1 MAAAGTP
8 AGVIVVRVW
17 HQDGG
22 LVAKVLTTADIEDA
36 AEKSAHYSSVAD
48 VCTAVREFLED
59 FERR

>member
-22 LVAKVLTTADIEDA
+22 LVAKVLAAAGVEQPAEDA
-36 AEKSAHYSSVAD
+36 VYCSSVD
-48 VCTAVREFLED
+48 EVCSAVREFLED

>member
-22 LVAKVLTTADIEDA
+22 LVARVLT
-36 AEKSAHYSSVAD
+36 KAD
-48 VCTAVREFLED
+48 VEHPVEEAVYCSSADEVCAAVRAFLED

>member
-17 HQDGG
+17 HQDAG
-22 LVAKVLTTADIEDA
+22 LVSKVVTTADVEDPVEEA
-36 AEKSAHYSSVAD
+36 TYCSSVEE
-48 VCTAVREFLED
+48 VCAVVREFLED